1 MAWHLSFVV
10 QSMIQINGTKQALI
24 PQVNYREVC
33 VCVCVCVCVFNG
45 QTRLVVNVF

>member
-33 VCVCVCVCVFNG
+33 VCVCVCLMAKLDWLSMYFD
-45 QTRLVVNVF
+45 Q